1 MFRGR
6 AFRNRGRRIRPEHVE
21 RPRVLLVGQ
30 WHITEGTGEYD
41 DVWTLRE
48 DGCWHHPIHG
58 RLRAISG
65 GQDELGFSGV
75 PDAASLGFGADPFN
89 VGGFDTSGITERG
102 APSSPWSGGVG
113 SFLTSAGQ
121 GAKDVLPLVQLG
133 AGIGQ
138 IPLSIMSLLNANKQQ
153 GLLERAQKQ
162 AASTAAPA
170 AAGAAQL
177 IPAGVS
183 AEMTGQLPPELETR
197 VQGQVNELR
206 TRLLNQLVS
215 QGMDPQAA
223 RAQVEEQLKEYE
235 TTLRTQYGAA
245 LLQGGTNLTSAALG
259 GTGQVAET
267 ALGQI
272 SGTAGAL
279 AAANKSLAA
288 LLGQQ
293 A

>member
-1 MFRGR
+1 MKPK
-6 AFRNRGRRIRPEHVE
+6 I
-21 RPRVLLVGQ
+21 LLVGQ
-30 WHITEGTGEYD
+30 GAKAGYIVAPGRWNAIKWHIRRRSRFSTY
-41 DVWTLRE
+41 VRYIA
-48 DGCWHHPIHG
+48 PIIG
-58 RLRAISG
+58 WPRILKTISG
-65 GQDELGFSGV
+65 GQDELGFTGV
-75 PDAASLGFGADPFN
+75 ADAASLGLGSDPFN
-89 VGGFDTSGITERG
+89 VGGLDASGISERG
-102 APSSPWSGGVG
+102 TPPSPWSSVG

-153 GLLERAQKQ
+153 GLLERSQKQ

-170 AAGAAQL
+170 AAGAAEL

-183 AEMTGQLPPELETR
+183 AEMTGQLPPELENR

-223 RAQVEEQLKEYE
+223 RAQVEEQIKEYE

-245 LLQGGTNLTSAALG
+245 LLQGGSNLTTAALG